1 VTTQWN
7 TTVDVRNGKIADDTA
22 AIHFAFWRN
31 LADFPLKEGAV
42 IKINKGQMSN
52 TTSNLPKIT
61 GGRYTTI
68 EVSDIYLK

>member
-7 TTVDVRNGKIADDTA
+7 TTVDVRNGKIADTA

-31 LADFPLKEGAV
+31 LADFPLKEDAV
-42 IKINKGQMSN
+42 IKINNGQMSK